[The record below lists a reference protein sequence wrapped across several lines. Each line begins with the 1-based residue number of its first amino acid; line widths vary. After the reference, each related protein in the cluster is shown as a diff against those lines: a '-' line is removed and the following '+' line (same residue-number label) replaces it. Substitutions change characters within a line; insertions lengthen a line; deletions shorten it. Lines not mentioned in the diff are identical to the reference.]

1 MQANI
6 IEPARDMDLRLRTIN
21 SIHNRIPI
29 RRFTPSW
36 GPALSNEYTEPLSGL
51 ALLPIQQKRSFYHL
65 KDLLLGVDF
74 INHGTKALTLTPNT
88 TDHNFISCFCF
99 CHTIKITGI
108 HALTAVVAGIP
119 IDLHDAILVQ
129 MGIFH
134 GADLYD
140 GALLAAIAVIGI
152 IGRYPLAHNA
162 EIIQTWLNTV
172 VWAAADADFEL
183 VGKFDIIPA
192 LVECFVQFTR

>member
-1 MQANI
+1 M
-6 IEPARDMDLRLRTIN
+6 
-21 SIHNRIPI
+21 
-29 RRFTPSW
+29 
-36 GPALSNEYTEPLSGL
+36 
-51 ALLPIQQKRSFYHL
+51 
-65 KDLLLGVDF
+65 
-74 INHGTKALTLTPNT
+74 
-88 TDHNFISCFCF
+88 
-99 CHTIKITGI
+99 
-108 HALTAVVAGIP
+108 
-119 IDLHDAILVQ
+119 HDAILVQ

>member
-65 KDLLLGVDF
+65 KDLLLGVDSVSYTHLRAHETGR
-74 INHGTKALTLTPNT
+74 NLVCRLLLEKKKNKKRKRTK
-88 TDHNFISCFCF
+88 
-99 CHTIKITGI
+99 K
-108 HALTAVVAGIP
+108 
-119 IDLHDAILVQ
+119 
-129 MGIFH
+129 
-134 GADLYD
+134 
-140 GALLAAIAVIGI
+140 
-152 IGRYPLAHNA
+152 
-162 EIIQTWLNTV
+162 
-172 VWAAADADFEL
+172 
-183 VGKFDIIPA
+183 KKKK
-192 LVECFVQFTR
+192 

>member
-1 MQANI
+1 MEGASKI
-6 IEPARDMDLRLRTIN
+6 ACLRSITSPAFNWEMKLLV
-21 SIHNRIPI
+21 PM
-29 RRFTPSW
+29 F
-36 GPALSNEYTEPLSGL
+36 NEYTEPLSGL

-65 KDLLLGVDF
+65 KDLLLCVDF

-108 HALTAVVAGIP
+108 HTLTAVVAGIP

-129 MGIFH
+129 MCIFH

-183 VGKFDIIPA
+183 VRQFDIIPA

>member
-1 MQANI
+1 MRELEAHPMQANI

-51 ALLPIQQKRSFYHL
+51 ALLP
-65 KDLLLGVDF
+65 
-74 INHGTKALTLTPNT
+74 
-88 TDHNFISCFCF
+88 
-99 CHTIKITGI
+99 
-108 HALTAVVAGIP
+108 
-119 IDLHDAILVQ
+119 

>member
-1 MQANI
+1 
-6 IEPARDMDLRLRTIN
+6 MDLRLRTIN

-74 INHGTKALTLTPNT
+74 INHGAKALTLTPNT

-108 HALTAVVAGIP
+108 HTLTAVVAGIP

-162 EIIQTWLNTV
+162 EIIQTWLNTCLLYTSTLPTIL
-172 VWAAADADFEL
+172 L
-183 VGKFDIIPA
+183 V
-192 LVECFVQFTR
+192 

>member
-1 MQANI
+1 MSRHPPFTRERKCLVQA
-6 IEPARDMDLRLRTIN
+6 AMT
-21 SIHNRIPI
+21 
-29 RRFTPSW
+29 TPD
-36 GPALSNEYTEPLSGL
+36 NYC
-51 ALLPIQQKRSFYHL
+51 KRQ
-65 KDLLLGVDF
+65 VE
-74 INHGTKALTLTPNT
+74 NHGPRQY
-88 TDHNFISCFCF
+88 ISGF
-99 CHTIKITGI
+99 
-108 HALTAVVAGIP
+108 
-119 IDLHDAILVQ
+119 Q